1 MDILVLHLGDEGL
14 GRRITVVVRIG
25 AVEVVIALTIDT
37 GNNVLALDIDIKG
50 FLNLPIVQRI

>member
-25 AVEVVIALTIDT
+25 AVEVVVALTIDT
-37 GNNVLALDIDIKG
+37 GKNVLALDIDIKG